1 MDQNQSESEYKE
13 TAAAFLRAEDSSQ
26 EESQL
31 LVRLVYLERELP
43 RDLTDKLFDLEYR
56 LWEKEGKPQGKKE
69 QL

>member
-1 MDQNQSESEYKE
+1 MEQTQSENEYKE
-13 TAAAFLRAEDSSQ
+13 TAAAFLRAEDRSWD
-26 EESQL
+26 ETRL
-31 LVRLVYLERELP
+31 LFRMISLENELP